1 MTVQGHVDVLYSIH
15 EDTGEEGKVILQLK
29 GTGYRSETDFQRG
42 SIVILSDMCYRTE
55 PGGIA
60 FNILQ
65 FEISELERG

>member
-15 EDTGEEGKVILQLK
+15 EDTGEE

-55 PGGIA
+55 PGGIP

-65 FEISELERG
+65 FEISELVRG